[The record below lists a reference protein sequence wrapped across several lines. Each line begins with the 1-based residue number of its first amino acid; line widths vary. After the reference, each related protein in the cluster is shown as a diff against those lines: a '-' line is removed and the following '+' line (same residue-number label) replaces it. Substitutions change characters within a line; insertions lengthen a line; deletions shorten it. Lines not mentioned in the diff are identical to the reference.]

1 MHDRQRRDL
10 LRALFWLVCLLPTA
24 AVGAWS
30 YSLRTAGHREAA
42 AERIGAALGM
52 RVTLD
57 AVRYPLP
64 GLTLLEGFRAY
75 DPETDA
81 LVLEAA
87 RLEAE
92 PSTEGLALAAS
103 QMEVF
108 ADKGARLFAALERRL
123 KRELPDAEL
132 QVRCEFDQ
140 LTWHTAAGPQTVTH
154 FDALVGPTESGRQ
167 LLVNFRPA
175 DVGGGARVDEPASLR
190 LARTNAASG
199 AETTVELATGTTP
212 LPCSMF
218 APLVPAAADL
228 GAEALVDGRLKLKHL
243 PQGWEGVLSGTL
255 RQVDFQ
261 RLVGEHSSQ
270 QLWAQGDL
278 RVTWAELQAGRID
291 RMRGT
296 VEAGPGQISGDLV
309 AAGIE
314 HLGLGDPRVVPTT
327 HAPLLFDR
335 LELDFTLDADGLRI
349 LPRNAARPDAL
360 LWHRETAYWVAP
372 ANVPQSPANL
382 LRALAPERELLV
394 PLAAPTRGLLDILPL
409 PQSGPRRDAPPA
421 LQGQLPQ
428 PRLRLKGPTGEEPQ
442 VR

>member
-1 MHDRQRRDL
+1 MHDRQRREL
-10 LRALFWLVCLLPTA
+10 LRALFLLVCLLPTA

-30 YSLRTAGHREAA
+30 FSLRTDRHREAA

-92 PSTEGLALAAS
+92 ASGDGLALAAS
-103 QMEVF
+103 QIEVF
-108 ADKGARLFAALERRL
+108 ADKGSRLFATLERRL
-123 KRELPDAEL
+123 KRELPDAET

-154 FDALVGPTESGRQ
+154 FDALLGPTESGRH

-175 DVGGGARVDEPASLR
+175 DVGGKSGDDEPASLR
-190 LARTNAASG
+190 LARTSAASG

-218 APLVPAAADL
+218 APLVPAAAGL
-228 GAEALVDGRLKLKHL
+228 GADALVDGRLKLKHM
-243 PQGWEGVLSGTL
+243 PQGWEGVLSGAL

-270 QLWAQGDL
+270 QLWAEGDL
-278 RVTWAELQAGRID
+278 RVTWAELQAGRIY

-335 LELDFTLDADGLRI
+335 LELDFILDVDGLRI

-360 LWHRETAYWVAP
+360 LWHRDTAYWVAP
-372 ANVPQSPANL
+372 QNLPQSPANL

-394 PLAAPTRGLLDILPL
+394 PLAAPTAGLLDILPL
-409 PQSGPRRDAPPA
+409 PQSSPRRDAPAA

-428 PRLRLKGPTGEEPQ
+428 PRLRLRGPTGEEPQ
-442 VR
+442 LR

>member
-10 LRALFWLVCLLPTA
+10 LRALFWLVCLLPTIV
-24 AVGAWS
+24 VGAWS
-30 YSLRTAGHREAA
+30 YSLRTTGHREAV

-57 AVRYPLP
+57 DVRYPLP
-64 GLTLLEGFRAY
+64 GLTLLVGFRAY

-87 RLEAE
+87 RVEAE
-92 PSTEGLALAAS
+92 PSGDGLAVAAG

-108 ADKGARLFAALERRL
+108 ADRGARLFAALERRL
-123 KRELPDAEL
+123 KRELPDAET

-140 LTWHTAAGPQTVTH
+140 LTWHSAAGPQTVTH
-154 FDALVGPTESGRQ
+154 FDALLGPTESGRQ

-190 LARTNAASG
+190 LARTSAASG
-199 AETTVELATGTTP
+199 AETTVELATGTTA

-218 APLVPAAADL
+218 APLVPAAAGL
-228 GAEALVDGRLKLKHL
+228 GADALVDGRLKLKHA
-243 PQGWEGVLSGTL
+243 PQGWEGVLSGAL

-270 QLWAQGDL
+270 QLWAEGDL
-278 RVTWAELQAGRID
+278 RVTWAELQAGRIH

-349 LPRNAARPDAL
+349 LPRNAARPDSL
-360 LWHRETAYWVAP
+360 LWHRDTAYWVAP
-372 ANVPQSPANL
+372 ANRPQSPANL

-394 PLAAPTRGLLDILPL
+394 PLAAPTAGLLDILPL
-409 PQSGPRRDAPPA
+409 PQTGPRRDAPTALPA
-421 LQGQLPQ
+421 QLPQ
-428 PRLRLKGPTGEEPQ
+428 PRLRLNGPAGEEPQ
-442 VR
+442 LR

>member
-1 MHDRQRRDL
+1 MHDRQRREL

-30 YSLRTAGHREAA
+30 FSLRTDRHREAV
-42 AERIGAALGM
+42 AERIGSAIGM
-52 RVTLD
+52 RVTLG

-87 RLEAE
+87 RMEAE
-92 PSTEGLALAAS
+92 PSGDGLALAAS
-103 QMEVF
+103 QIEVF
-108 ADKGARLFAALERRL
+108 ADKGSRLFATLERRL
-123 KRELPDAEL
+123 KRELPDAET

-154 FDALVGPTESGRQ
+154 FDALLGPTESGRH

-175 DVGGGARVDEPASLR
+175 DVGGKSGVDEPASLR
-190 LARTNAASG
+190 LARTSAASG

-218 APLVPAAADL
+218 APLVSAAAGL
-228 GAEALVDGRLKLKHL
+228 GADALVDGRLKLKHT
-243 PQGWEGVLSGTL
+243 PHGWEGVLSGAL

-270 QLWAQGDL
+270 QLWAEGDL
-278 RVTWAELQAGRID
+278 RVTWAELQAGRIY

-327 HAPLLFDR
+327 QAPLLSDR
-335 LELDFTLDADGLRI
+335 LELDFTLDVEGLRI

-360 LWHRETAYWVAP
+360 LWHRDTAYWIAP
-372 ANVPQSPANL
+372 QNLPQSPANL

-394 PLAAPTRGLLDILPL
+394 PLAAPTSGLLDILPL
-409 PQSGPRRDAPPA
+409 PQTGPRRDAPAA

-428 PRLRLKGPTGEEPQ
+428 PRLRLRGPAGEESQ
-442 VR
+442 LR